1 MAQMPAWIAALSPET
16 LMVAIAAAGGVIALL
31 LGITAVRRLRD
42 WQFRS
47 GSIYLVVA
55 SLVAALG
62 VGGAMLAASL
72 HSYARLTQEQEA
84 ARAVFRELAPKR
96 YELILV
102 LRTEP
107 ARRFEIRGDEWQ
119 IDARVLKWKGMA
131 TLVGLDTL
139 YRFERVAGRYA
150 GIAQE
155 KSAPRTVHALS
166 AEASFDLWAA
176 LKQHHRWLPLAD
188 ALYGSA
194 AYAPMADGAQYAV
207 NVSTTGLLIR
217 PLNEAAK
224 KAVGGWK

>member
-1 MAQMPAWIAALSPET
+1 MPAWIAALSPET
-16 LMVAIAAAGGVIALL
+16 VMIAIAGIGGVIAILL
-31 LGITAVRRLRD
+31 LIEAVRRLRD
-42 WQFRS
+42 WQIRR
-47 GSIYLVVA
+47 GIVLLLVAAV
-55 SLVAALG
+55 VAALG
-62 VGGAMLAASL
+62 TGGALLAASL
-72 HSYARLTQEQEA
+72 HTYARLTQEQEA

-102 LRTEP
+102 LKTEP

-131 TLVGLDTL
+131 TLLGLDTL

-150 GIAQE
+150 DTAQE

-166 AEASFDLWAA
+166 AEAGFDLWAA
-176 LKQHHRWLPLAD
+176 LKRHQRWLPLAD
-188 ALYGSA
+188 THYGSA
-194 AYAPMADGAQYAV
+194 AYAPMADGAQYSV

-224 KAVGGWK
+224 KALGGWK

>member
-1 MAQMPAWIAALSPET
+1 MPAWIGVLSPET
-16 LMVAIAAAGGVIALL
+16 VLVAIAGTGGVIALL
-31 LGITAVRRLRD
+31 LLIAAVRRLRD

-47 GSIYLVVA
+47 GIIFLVVA
-55 SLVAALG
+55 AVVAALG
-62 VGGAMLAASL
+62 TGGAMLAASL
-72 HSYARLTQEQEA
+72 HTYARLTQEQEA

-102 LRTEP
+102 LKTEP

-150 GIAQE
+150 DTAQE
-155 KSAPRTVHALS
+155 KSAPRSVHALS
-166 AEASFDLWAA
+166 AEAGFDLWSL
-176 LKQHHRWLPLAD
+176 LKDYQRWLPLAD

-194 AYAPMADGAQYAV
+194 AYAPMADGAQYSV
-207 NVSTTGLLIR
+207 GVSTTGLLIR

-224 KAVGGWK
+224 KALGGWK

>member
-1 MAQMPAWIAALSPET
+1 MPAWITALSPDT
-16 LMVAIAAAGGVIALL
+16 VMVAIAGVGGVIALL
-31 LGITAVRRLRD
+31 LLIEAVRRLRD
-42 WQFRS
+42 WQIRS
-47 GSIYLVVA
+47 GIVYLVIAAVVA
-55 SLVAALG
+55 GLGTAL
-62 VGGAMLAASL
+62 ALLAAGL
-72 HSYARLTQEQEA
+72 HSYGRLTQEQEA

-102 LRTEP
+102 LSTEP

-119 IDARVLKWKGMA
+119 IDARVLKWKGMGSI
-131 TLVGLDTL
+131 LGLDTL

-150 GIAQE
+150 DTAQE
-155 KSAPRTVHALS
+155 KTAQRTVHALS
-166 AEASFDLWAA
+166 SVQASLDLWAL
-176 LKQHHRWLPLAD
+176 LKKHQRWLPFAD

-224 KAVGGWK
+224 TAVGGWK